1 MSLIKQRGIQ
11 INAKIER
18 SKTAIN
24 TINKNI
30 SALLGTKTK
39 ENVDKVT
46 ADFEKL
52 TQDAAEQEEYQKSL
66 LKYVVANQSRLDF
79 MRPTIK
85 VQEPNGV

>member
-85 VQEPNGV
+85 V